1 MRNYLKIF
9 SGLILISALF
19 ILIPTKTICAS
30 PGAAKAFQRANR
42 AYIELSRSAH
52 KRKLRINW
60 LRVIGKYKKVALL
73 YPHTGFASRALYT
86 EGKLYVQLYG
96 YSGRKSDLLSAIKVF
111 ERIVKKYPK
120 SSLADDALYKSARI
134 YDTIFKDKKKAYS
147 YYRKII
153 DRYPK
158 GDMVQRAREGINS
171 IHIESMP
178 PNKRPR
184 KKFAL
189 VKHIRQLSDRE
200 YSRIVIGVDRNV
212 PFDTFLM
219 PPDKRH
225 RKPYRL
231 VINLHNARSSKLYP
245 YRIKSKDGTISQ
257 IRISQYRPGTVRVV
271 LDLNR
276 RVYYNALPMENPPRI
291 IVDIS
296 TKKKKTET
304 GLTYKSHVKKVRP
317 GTKVTHPL
325 NIPSIARQLSLKVSR
340 IVIDPGHG
348 GKDPGA
354 IGPHGVKEKTV
365 ALAIAKRLAHRLRR
379 EGFKVYLTRTRDVFI
394 PLEERTAFANRK
406 KADLFISIHANAAKD
421 KRLGGVE
428 TYFLNLATDASA
440 IRVAAR
446 ENATTSK
453 SISDLQLI
461 INDLMLNS
469 KINESSKFAT
479 YVQKSIMQSLRNK
492 GYRERDLGVK
502 QAPFY
507 VLLGAQMPSILIETS
522 FITNPRE
529 CSLLRHKSYQDAIV
543 DGIAKGINNYIIHT
557 TYAFKGGTK

>member
-1 MRNYLKIF
+1 MRDYLKIS
-9 SGLILISALF
+9 SGLVLISI
-19 ILIPTKTICAS
+19 ILLISTQPIYGS
-30 PGAAKAFQRANR
+30 PGAQKAFQRANR
-42 AYIELSRSAH
+42 AYIELAHSAH
-52 KRKLRINW
+52 KRRLRVNW
-60 LRVIGKYKKVALL
+60 LKVIEKYKDVAQR
-73 YPHTGFASRALYT
+73 YPRTKFAPRALYT
-86 EGKLYVQLYG
+86 EGKLYIQLYG
-96 YSGRKSDLLSAIKVF
+96 YSARKSDLLSAIKIF
-111 ERIVKKYPK
+111 TTIVKKYPK

-134 YDTIFKDKKKAYS
+134 YDNIFKDKLKASY

-153 DRYPK
+153 DRYPN
-158 GDMVQRAREGINS
+158 GDMVQRAREGINA
-171 IHIESMP
+171 IHIESIP
-178 PNKRPR
+178 KEG
-184 KKFAL
+184 KKAKKL
-189 VKHIRQLSDRE
+189 ASIRHIRQLSDKE
-200 YSRIVIGVDRNV
+200 YTRVVIGIDRNV

-225 RKPYRL
+225 KRPYRL
-231 VINLHNARSSKLYP
+231 VIDLHNARSSKKYP

-257 IRISQYRPGTVRVV
+257 IRVSQYRPHKVRIV
-271 LDLNR
+271 LDLR
-276 RVYYNALPMENPPRI
+276 HKVYYNAVPLENPPRI
-291 IVDIS
+291 IVDLS
-296 TKKKKTET
+296 AKKKIAKKASV
-304 GLTYKSHVKKVRP
+304 YRSHVKKVRP
-317 GTKVTHPL
+317 GTRVKHPM

-365 ALAIAKRLAHRLRR
+365 TLGIAKRLAQRLRK
-379 EGFKVYLTRTRDVFI
+379 EGFKVYLTRSRDVFV

-406 KADLFISIHANAAKD
+406 KADLFISIHANAAED

-479 YVQKSIMQSLRNK
+479 YVQRSMIRSLRKK
-492 GYRERDLGVK
+492 GFKERDLGVK

-507 VLLGAQMPSILIETS
+507 VLLGAQMPSILVETS

-529 CSLLRHKSYQDAIV
+529 CSLLRRKSYQEAIV
-543 DGIAKGINNYIIHT
+543 DGIARGINSYIINT
-557 TYAFKGGTK
+557 TYAFKGGN